1 MLAWLAHHGIE
12 GVLIIEEHADRVFA
26 IDGEGRLIEYAVAHE
41 WSRGSGDNHTLSTV
55 ADTTALSFREP
66 STPSMQIVA
75 HKKVP
80 TPPYNRRLFLEIDFD
95 KHSPAV
101 NLPGH
106 AAEVLANRITGG
118 KTNQRDIAEG
128 LVARGIKLKGDEHA

>member
-12 GVLIIEEHADRVFA
+12 GVLIIEDHGDRVDV
-26 IDGEGRLIEYAVAHE
+26 IDTVGHLLEYIESE
-41 WSRGSGDNHTLSTV
+41 RWDRSSGDNHTRSTV
-55 ADTTALSFREP
+55 ADTTVGSFREP
-66 STPSMQIVA
+66 ATPSMQVVLQ
-75 HKKVP
+75 KKYP